1 MAISNTKAYVLK
13 AEYTHHDTVAL
24 TQAAANAAVA
34 DYTVA
39 DLIALVNTAIAGEY
53 VVTVN
58 SIGKATSVQS

>member
-1 MAISNTKAYVLK
+1 MAISNSKAYILK
-13 AEYTHHDTVAL
+13 AEYTHSDTVAL

-39 DLIALVNTAIAGEY
+39 DLIDLVNTAIAGEY

-58 SIGKATSVQS
+58 SIGKASSVQA